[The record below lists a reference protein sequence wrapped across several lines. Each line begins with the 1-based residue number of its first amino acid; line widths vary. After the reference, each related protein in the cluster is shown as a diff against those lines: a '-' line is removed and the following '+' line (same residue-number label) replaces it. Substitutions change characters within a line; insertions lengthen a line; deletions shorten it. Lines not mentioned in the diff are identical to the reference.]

1 MTVSVCMGIYN
12 GEKYIEEQLD
22 SILGQTRKAEEVIL
36 CDDCSTDR
44 TVEIVRLFI
53 DRNGLQESWRL
64 YCNGENRGYPGN
76 FYYVMGL
83 CAGDV
88 VFLADQDDVWAE
100 TKLERMCA
108 VLEEHPEAEV
118 LACKFG
124 LMDGE
129 GERIHAVMAPS
140 HSLGTGKLRQGGLR
154 EIFRKYQWP
163 GMVLA
168 YRNGWYRERGMGIC
182 GQESP
187 GPCGEYGSWSH
198 EEMGQCG
205 EDRSGSCEDAGH
217 RGADGSRSRE
227 DAGQCGEERNRSC
240 EDAGPCGEYG
250 SRSREEMGQCGEE
263 RNRSCEEMGYRGEYG
278 SRSHENVGQCGEDRS
293 GPCGNG
299 GLEFRVPHD
308 IFLCA
313 MAAEEGA
320 FFHMDEELAHHRRH
334 DSNTAAEEHRVGK
347 LLQRERKLWE
357 IEKYLRMLG
366 EFEERRVLRTE
377 AGKRILREKTRA
389 MEGRY
394 EALRSGRIWQVLR
407 AAARDWRQVR
417 AVAVVCDLMIV
428 RGGRE

>member
-22 SILGQTRKAEEVIL
+22 SILRQTRRAEEVIL

-53 DRNGLQESWRL
+53 ERNGLQESWRL

-140 HSLGTGKLRQGGLR
+140 RSLGTRKLRQVGLR

-187 GPCGEYGSWSH
+187 GPCGEYGSRSH
-198 EEMGQCG
+198 E
-205 EDRSGSCEDAGH
+205 DV
-217 RGADGSRSRE
+217 
-227 DAGQCGEERNRSC
+227 GQCGEERNRSC

-250 SRSREEMGQCGEE
+250 SRSREDAGHRGEYGSQSRE
-263 RNRSCEEMGYRGEYG
+263 DAGHRGEYG
-278 SRSHENVGQCGEDRS
+278 SRSHEDAGQCGEDRS

-334 DSNTAAEEHRVGK
+334 DSNTAAEEHRLGK

-394 EALRSGRIWQVLR
+394 EALQSGRIWQVLR

>member
-22 SILGQTRKAEEVIL
+22 SILRQTRRAEEVIL

-53 DRNGLQESWRL
+53 EKHGLGESWRL
-64 YCNGENRGYPGN
+64 CCNKENRGYPGN
-76 FYYVMGL
+76 FYYAMSL

-88 VFLADQDDVWAE
+88 VFLADQDDIWAE

-108 VLEEHPEAEV
+108 VLEAHSEADV

-140 HSLGTGKLRQGGLR
+140 RSLGTRKLRQVGLR

-187 GPCGEYGSWSH
+187 GPCGEYGSRSH
-198 EEMGQCG
+198 E
-205 EDRSGSCEDAGH
+205 DV
-217 RGADGSRSRE
+217 
-227 DAGQCGEERNRSC
+227 GQCGEERNRSC

-250 SRSREEMGQCGEE
+250 SRS
-263 RNRSCEEMGYRGEYG
+263 
-278 SRSHENVGQCGEDRS
+278 HEDAGQCGEDRS

-377 AGKRILREKTRA
+377 VGKRILREKTRA

-394 EALRSGRIWQVLR
+394 EALQSGRIWQVLR

>member
-53 DRNGLQESWRL
+53 ERNGLQESWRL

-140 HSLGTGKLRQGGLR
+140 HSLGTGKLRQVGLR

-168 YRNGWYRERGMGIC
+168 YRNGWYRERGMRIC

-187 GPCGEYGSWSH
+187 GPCGEYGSWSY
-198 EEMGQCG
+198 
-205 EDRSGSCEDAGH
+205 EDM
-217 RGADGSRSRE
+217 
-227 DAGQCGEERNRSC
+227 GQCGEERNRSC

-250 SRSREEMGQCGEE
+250 SRSREDA
-263 RNRSCEEMGYRGEYG
+263 
-278 SRSHENVGQCGEDRS
+278 GQCGEDRS

-394 EALRSGRIWQVLR
+394 EALQSGRIWRVLR

-428 RGGRE
+428 RGGSREGFKDSGYLK

>member
-22 SILGQTRKAEEVIL
+22 SILRQTRRAEEVIL

-53 DRNGLQESWRL
+53 ERNGLQESWRL

-140 HSLGTGKLRQGGLR
+140 RSLGTRKLRQVGLR

-187 GPCGEYGSWSH
+187 GQKGARTAGEAEECH
-198 EEMGQCG
+198 EEMGQSRKDG
-205 EDRSGSCEDAGH
+205 NRSHAETGQSREDRSRSHEDAGH
-217 RGADGSRSRE
+217 
-227 DAGQCGEERNRSC
+227 
-240 EDAGPCGEYG
+240 
-250 SRSREEMGQCGEE
+250 
-263 RNRSCEEMGYRGEYG
+263 
-278 SRSHENVGQCGEDRS
+278 HGEDGS

-299 GLEFRVPHD
+299 ESEFKVPHD

-334 DSNTAAEEHRVGK
+334 EDNTAAEEHRVGK
-347 LLQRERKLWE
+347 LLQKKRKLWE

-377 AGKRILREKTRA
+377 VGKRILREKTQA

-394 EALRSGRIWQVLR
+394 EALQSGRIWRVLR

-417 AVAVVCDLMIV
+417 WVAVVCDLVIV
-428 RGGRE
+428 REGRE

>member
-22 SILGQTRKAEEVIL
+22 SILRQTRRAEEVIL

-53 DRNGLQESWRL
+53 EKHGLGESWRL
-64 YCNGENRGYPGN
+64 CCNKENRGYPGN
-76 FYYVMGL
+76 FYYAMSL

-88 VFLADQDDVWAE
+88 VFLADQDDIWAE

-108 VLEEHPEAEV
+108 VLEAHSEADV

-140 HSLGTGKLRQGGLR
+140 RSLGTRKLRQVGLR

-187 GPCGEYGSWSH
+187 GQKGARTAGEAEECH
-198 EEMGQCG
+198 EEMGQSRKDG
-205 EDRSGSCEDAGH
+205 NQSHAETGQSREDRSRSHEDAGH
-217 RGADGSRSRE
+217 
-227 DAGQCGEERNRSC
+227 
-240 EDAGPCGEYG
+240 
-250 SRSREEMGQCGEE
+250 
-263 RNRSCEEMGYRGEYG
+263 
-278 SRSHENVGQCGEDRS
+278 HGEDGS

-299 GLEFRVPHD
+299 GSEFKVPHD

-320 FFHMDEELAHHRRH
+320 FFHMDEELARHRRH
-334 DSNTAAEEHRVGK
+334 EDNTAAEEHRVGK
-347 LLQRERKLWE
+347 LLQKERKLWE

-377 AGKRILREKTRA
+377 AGKRILREKTQA

-394 EALRSGRIWQVLR
+394 EALQSGRIWRVLR
-407 AAARDWRQVR
+407 AAARDWRQVLG
-417 AVAVVCDLMIV
+417 VAVVCDLVIV
-428 RGGRE
+428 REGRE

>member
-22 SILGQTRKAEEVIL
+22 SILRQTRRAEEVIL

-53 DRNGLQESWRL
+53 EKHGLGESWRL
-64 YCNGENRGYPGN
+64 CCNKENRGYPGN
-76 FYYVMGL
+76 FYYAMSL

-88 VFLADQDDVWAE
+88 VFLADQDDIWAE

-108 VLEEHPEAEV
+108 VLEAHSEADV

-140 HSLGTGKLRQGGLR
+140 RSLGTRKLRQVGLR

-187 GPCGEYGSWSH
+187 GQKGARTAGEAEECH
-198 EEMGQCG
+198 EEMGQSRKDG
-205 EDRSGSCEDAGH
+205 NRSHAETGQSREDRSRSHEDAGH
-217 RGADGSRSRE
+217 
-227 DAGQCGEERNRSC
+227 
-240 EDAGPCGEYG
+240 
-250 SRSREEMGQCGEE
+250 
-263 RNRSCEEMGYRGEYG
+263 
-278 SRSHENVGQCGEDRS
+278 HGEDGS

-299 GLEFRVPHD
+299 GSEFKVPHD

-320 FFHMDEELAHHRRH
+320 FFHMDEELARHRRH
-334 DSNTAAEEHRVGK
+334 EDNTAAEEHRVGK
-347 LLQRERKLWE
+347 LLQKKRKLWE

-377 AGKRILREKTRA
+377 VGKRILREKTQA

-394 EALRSGRIWQVLR
+394 EALQSGRIWRVLR

-417 AVAVVCDLMIV
+417 GVAVVCDLVIV
-428 RGGRE
+428 RKGRE

>member
-22 SILGQTRKAEEVIL
+22 SILRQTRRAEEVIL

-53 DRNGLQESWRL
+53 EKHGLGESWRL
-64 YCNGENRGYPGN
+64 CCNKENRGYPGN
-76 FYYVMGL
+76 FYYAMSL

-88 VFLADQDDVWAE
+88 VFLADQDDIWAE

-108 VLEEHPEAEV
+108 VLEAHSEADV

-140 HSLGTGKLRQGGLR
+140 RSLGTRKLRQVGLR

-187 GPCGEYGSWSH
+187 GQKGARTAGEAEECH
-198 EEMGQCG
+198 EEMGQSRKDG
-205 EDRSGSCEDAGH
+205 NQSHAETGQSREDRSRSHEDAGH
-217 RGADGSRSRE
+217 
-227 DAGQCGEERNRSC
+227 
-240 EDAGPCGEYG
+240 
-250 SRSREEMGQCGEE
+250 
-263 RNRSCEEMGYRGEYG
+263 
-278 SRSHENVGQCGEDRS
+278 HGEDGS

-299 GLEFRVPHD
+299 GSEFKVPHD

-320 FFHMDEELAHHRRH
+320 FFHMDEELARHRRH

-347 LLQRERKLWE
+347 LLQKERKLWE

-377 AGKRILREKTRA
+377 AGKRILREKTQA

-394 EALRSGRIWQVLR
+394 EALQSGRIWRVLR

>member
-22 SILGQTRKAEEVIL
+22 SILRQTRRAEEVIL

-53 DRNGLQESWRL
+53 EKHGLGESWRL
-64 YCNGENRGYPGN
+64 CCNRENRGYPGN
-76 FYYVMGL
+76 FYYAMSL

-140 HSLGTGKLRQGGLR
+140 RSLGTRKLRQVGLR

-187 GPCGEYGSWSH
+187 GQKGARTAGEAEECH
-198 EEMGQCG
+198 EEMGQSRKDG
-205 EDRSGSCEDAGH
+205 NQSHAETGQSREDRSRSHEDAGH
-217 RGADGSRSRE
+217 
-227 DAGQCGEERNRSC
+227 
-240 EDAGPCGEYG
+240 
-250 SRSREEMGQCGEE
+250 
-263 RNRSCEEMGYRGEYG
+263 
-278 SRSHENVGQCGEDRS
+278 HGEDGS

-299 GLEFRVPHD
+299 ESEFKVPHD

-334 DSNTAAEEHRVGK
+334 EDNTAAEEHRVGK
-347 LLQRERKLWE
+347 LLQKKRKLWE

-377 AGKRILREKTRA
+377 VGKRILREKTQA

-394 EALRSGRIWQVLR
+394 EALQSGRIWRVLR

-417 AVAVVCDLMIV
+417 GVAVVCDLVIV
-428 RGGRE
+428 REGRE

>member
-53 DRNGLQESWRL
+53 ERNGLQESWRL

-140 HSLGTGKLRQGGLR
+140 HSLGTGKLRQVGLR

-187 GPCGEYGSWSH
+187 GPCGEYGSWSY
-198 EEMGQCG
+198 
-205 EDRSGSCEDAGH
+205 ED
-217 RGADGSRSRE
+217 
-227 DAGQCGEERNRSC
+227 
-240 EDAGPCGEYG
+240 
-250 SRSREEMGQCGEE
+250 MGQCGEE

-278 SRSHENVGQCGEDRS
+278 SRSREDAGQCGEDRS
-293 GPCGNG
+293 GPSGNG

-394 EALRSGRIWQVLR
+394 EALQSGRIWQVLR

-428 RGGRE
+428 RGGSREGFKDSGYLK

>member
-53 DRNGLQESWRL
+53 EKHGLGESWRL
-64 YCNGENRGYPGN
+64 CCNRENRGYPGN
-76 FYYVMGL
+76 FYYAMSL

-108 VLEEHPEAEV
+108 VLEAHSEADV

-140 HSLGTGKLRQGGLR
+140 RSLGTRKLRQVGLR

-187 GPCGEYGSWSH
+187 GPCGEYGSRSH
-198 EEMGQCG
+198 E
-205 EDRSGSCEDAGH
+205 DV
-217 RGADGSRSRE
+217 
-227 DAGQCGEERNRSC
+227 GQCGEERNRSC

-250 SRSREEMGQCGEE
+250 SRSREDAGHRGEYGSQSRE
-263 RNRSCEEMGYRGEYG
+263 DAGHRGEYG
-278 SRSHENVGQCGEDRS
+278 SRSHEDAGQCGEDRS

-377 AGKRILREKTRA
+377 VGKRILREKTRA

-394 EALRSGRIWQVLR
+394 EALQSGRIWQVLR

>member
-22 SILGQTRKAEEVIL
+22 SILRQTRRAEEVIL

-53 DRNGLQESWRL
+53 EKHGLGESWRL
-64 YCNGENRGYPGN
+64 CCNKENRGYPGN
-76 FYYVMGL
+76 FYYAMSL

-88 VFLADQDDVWAE
+88 VFLADQDDIWAE

-108 VLEEHPEAEV
+108 VLEAHSEADV

-140 HSLGTGKLRQGGLR
+140 RSLGTRKLRQVGLR

-187 GPCGEYGSWSH
+187 GQKGARTAGEAEECH
-198 EEMGQCG
+198 EEMGQSRKDG
-205 EDRSGSCEDAGH
+205 NQSHAETGQSREDRSRSHEDAGH
-217 RGADGSRSRE
+217 
-227 DAGQCGEERNRSC
+227 
-240 EDAGPCGEYG
+240 
-250 SRSREEMGQCGEE
+250 
-263 RNRSCEEMGYRGEYG
+263 
-278 SRSHENVGQCGEDRS
+278 HGEDGS

-299 GLEFRVPHD
+299 ESEFKVPHD

-334 DSNTAAEEHRVGK
+334 EDNTAAEEHRVGK
-347 LLQRERKLWE
+347 LLQKKRKLWE

-377 AGKRILREKTRA
+377 VGKRILREKTQA

-394 EALRSGRIWQVLR
+394 EALQSGRIWRVLR

-417 AVAVVCDLMIV
+417 GVAVVCDLVIV
-428 RGGRE
+428 REGRE

>member
-22 SILGQTRKAEEVIL
+22 SILRQTRRAEEVIL

-53 DRNGLQESWRL
+53 ERNGLQESWRL

-140 HSLGTGKLRQGGLR
+140 RSLGTRKLRQVGLR

-187 GPCGEYGSWSH
+187 GQKGARTAGEAEECH
-198 EEMGQCG
+198 EEMGQSRKDG
-205 EDRSGSCEDAGH
+205 NQSHAETGQSREDRSRSHEDAGH
-217 RGADGSRSRE
+217 
-227 DAGQCGEERNRSC
+227 
-240 EDAGPCGEYG
+240 
-250 SRSREEMGQCGEE
+250 
-263 RNRSCEEMGYRGEYG
+263 
-278 SRSHENVGQCGEDRS
+278 HGEDGS

-299 GLEFRVPHD
+299 ESEFKVPHD

-334 DSNTAAEEHRVGK
+334 EDNTAAEEHRVGK
-347 LLQRERKLWE
+347 LLQKKRKLWE

-377 AGKRILREKTRA
+377 VGKRILREKTQA

-394 EALRSGRIWQVLR
+394 EALQSGRIWRVLR

-417 AVAVVCDLMIV
+417 WVAVVCDLVIV
-428 RGGRE
+428 REGRE

>member
-53 DRNGLQESWRL
+53 ERNGLQESWRL

-83 CAGDV
+83 CTGDV

-140 HSLGTGKLRQGGLR
+140 HSLGTGKLRQVGLR

-187 GPCGEYGSWSH
+187 GPCGEYGSWSY
-198 EEMGQCG
+198 
-205 EDRSGSCEDAGH
+205 EDM
-217 RGADGSRSRE
+217 
-227 DAGQCGEERNRSC
+227 GQCGEERNRSC

-250 SRSREEMGQCGEE
+250 SRSREDA
-263 RNRSCEEMGYRGEYG
+263 
-278 SRSHENVGQCGEDRS
+278 GQCGEDRS
-293 GPCGNG
+293 GPSGNG

-394 EALRSGRIWQVLR
+394 EALQSGRIWQVLR

>member
-22 SILGQTRKAEEVIL
+22 SILRQTRRAEEVIL

-53 DRNGLQESWRL
+53 EKHGLGESWRL
-64 YCNGENRGYPGN
+64 CCNKENRGYPGN
-76 FYYVMGL
+76 FYYAMSL

-88 VFLADQDDVWAE
+88 VFLADQDDIWAE

-108 VLEEHPEAEV
+108 VLEAHSEADV

-140 HSLGTGKLRQGGLR
+140 RSLGTRKLRQVGLR

-187 GPCGEYGSWSH
+187 GQKGARTAGEAEECH
-198 EEMGQCG
+198 EEMGQSRKDG
-205 EDRSGSCEDAGH
+205 NQSHAETGQSREDRSRSHEDAGH
-217 RGADGSRSRE
+217 
-227 DAGQCGEERNRSC
+227 
-240 EDAGPCGEYG
+240 
-250 SRSREEMGQCGEE
+250 
-263 RNRSCEEMGYRGEYG
+263 
-278 SRSHENVGQCGEDRS
+278 HGEDGS

-299 GLEFRVPHD
+299 GSEFKVPHD

-320 FFHMDEELAHHRRH
+320 FFHMDEELARHRGH
-334 DSNTAAEEHRVGK
+334 EDNTAAEEHRVGK
-347 LLQRERKLWE
+347 LLQKERKLWE

-377 AGKRILREKTRA
+377 AGKRILREKTQA

-394 EALRSGRIWQVLR
+394 EALQSGRIWRVLR

-417 AVAVVCDLMIV
+417 GVAVVCDLVIV
-428 RGGRE
+428 REGRE

>member
-53 DRNGLQESWRL
+53 ERNGLQESWRL

-140 HSLGTGKLRQGGLR
+140 RSLGTRKLRQVGLR

-182 GQESP
+182 GQEIP
-187 GPCGEYGSWSH
+187 
-198 EEMGQCG
+198 
-205 EDRSGSCEDAGH
+205 
-217 RGADGSRSRE
+217 
-227 DAGQCGEERNRSC
+227 
-240 EDAGPCGEYG
+240 GPCGEYG
-250 SRSREEMGQCGEE
+250 SRS
-263 RNRSCEEMGYRGEYG
+263 
-278 SRSHENVGQCGEDRS
+278 HEDAGQCGEDRS

-394 EALRSGRIWQVLR
+394 EALQSGRIWQVLR

>member
-53 DRNGLQESWRL
+53 ERNGLQESWRL

-140 HSLGTGKLRQGGLR
+140 RSLGTRKLRQVGLR

-187 GPCGEYGSWSH
+187 GQKGVRTAREAEECRKDGSWSH
-198 EEMGQCG
+198 GETGQS
-205 EDRSGSCEDAGH
+205 RK
-217 RGADGSRSRE
+217 DGSRSHEETGQSRE
-227 DAGQCGEERNRSC
+227 DGNRSHEETGQSREDGSRSHGETGQSREDGSRSC
-240 EDAGPCGEYG
+240 EDA
-250 SRSREEMGQCGEE
+250 
-263 RNRSCEEMGYRGEYG
+263 
-278 SRSHENVGQCGEDRS
+278 GQCGEDRS

-394 EALRSGRIWQVLR
+394 EALQSGRIWRVLR

-428 RGGRE
+428 RGGSREGFKDSGYLK

>member
-22 SILGQTRKAEEVIL
+22 SILRQTRRAEEVIL

-53 DRNGLQESWRL
+53 ERNGLQESWRL

-140 HSLGTGKLRQGGLR
+140 RSLGTRKLRQVGLR

-187 GPCGEYGSWSH
+187 GPCGEYGSRSH
-198 EEMGQCG
+198 E
-205 EDRSGSCEDAGH
+205 DV
-217 RGADGSRSRE
+217 
-227 DAGQCGEERNRSC
+227 GQCGEERNRSC

-250 SRSREEMGQCGEE
+250 SRSRQDAGH
-263 RNRSCEEMGYRGEYG
+263 RGEYG
-278 SRSHENVGQCGEDRS
+278 SRSHEDAGQCGEDRS

-394 EALRSGRIWQVLR
+394 EALQSGRIWQVLR

>member
-1 MTVSVCMGIYN
+1 
-12 GEKYIEEQLD
+12 
-22 SILGQTRKAEEVIL
+22 
-36 CDDCSTDR
+36 
-44 TVEIVRLFI
+44 
-53 DRNGLQESWRL
+53 
-64 YCNGENRGYPGN
+64 
-76 FYYVMGL
+76 
-83 CAGDV
+83 
-88 VFLADQDDVWAE
+88 
-100 TKLERMCA
+100 
-108 VLEEHPEAEV
+108 
-118 LACKFG
+118 
-124 LMDGE
+124 
-129 GERIHAVMAPS
+129 
-140 HSLGTGKLRQGGLR
+140 
-154 EIFRKYQWP
+154 
-163 GMVLA
+163 
-168 YRNGWYRERGMGIC
+168 MGIC

-187 GPCGEYGSWSH
+187 GPCGEYGSWS
-198 EEMGQCG
+198 
-205 EDRSGSCEDAGH
+205 
-217 RGADGSRSRE
+217 RE

-240 EDAGPCGEYG
+240 EDAVPCGEYG
-250 SRSREEMGQCGEE
+250 SRSRED
-263 RNRSCEEMGYRGEYG
+263 
-278 SRSHENVGQCGEDRS
+278 VGQCGEDRS

-308 IFLCA
+308 IFLCV

-417 AVAVVCDLMIV
+417 VVAVVCDLMIV
-428 RGGRE
+428 RGGSREGFKDSGRLK

>member
-22 SILGQTRKAEEVIL
+22 SILRQTRRAEEVIL

-53 DRNGLQESWRL
+53 ERNGLQESWRL

-88 VFLADQDDVWAE
+88 VFLADQDDIWAE

-108 VLEEHPEAEV
+108 VLEAHSEADV

-140 HSLGTGKLRQGGLR
+140 RSLGTRKLRQVGLR

-187 GPCGEYGSWSH
+187 GQKGVRTAREAEECRKDGSWSH
-198 EEMGQCG
+198 GETGQS
-205 EDRSGSCEDAGH
+205 RK
-217 RGADGSRSRE
+217 DGSRSHEETGQSRE
-227 DAGQCGEERNRSC
+227 DGNRSHEETGQSREDGSRSHGETGQSREDGSRSC
-240 EDAGPCGEYG
+240 EDA
-250 SRSREEMGQCGEE
+250 
-263 RNRSCEEMGYRGEYG
+263 
-278 SRSHENVGQCGEDRS
+278 GQCGEDRS

-394 EALRSGRIWQVLR
+394 EALQSGRIWQVLR

>member
-22 SILGQTRKAEEVIL
+22 SILRQTRRAEEVIL

-53 DRNGLQESWRL
+53 EKHGLGESWRL
-64 YCNGENRGYPGN
+64 CCNKENRGYPGN
-76 FYYVMGL
+76 FYYAMSL

-88 VFLADQDDVWAE
+88 VFLADQDDIWAE

-108 VLEEHPEAEV
+108 VLEAHSEADV

-140 HSLGTGKLRQGGLR
+140 RSLGTRKLRQVGLR

-187 GPCGEYGSWSH
+187 GQKGARTAGEAEECH
-198 EEMGQCG
+198 EETGQSRKDG
-205 EDRSGSCEDAGH
+205 NRSHAETGQSREDRSRSHEDAGH
-217 RGADGSRSRE
+217 
-227 DAGQCGEERNRSC
+227 
-240 EDAGPCGEYG
+240 
-250 SRSREEMGQCGEE
+250 
-263 RNRSCEEMGYRGEYG
+263 
-278 SRSHENVGQCGEDRS
+278 HGEDGS

-299 GLEFRVPHD
+299 ESEFKVPHD

-334 DSNTAAEEHRVGK
+334 EDNTAAEEHRVGK
-347 LLQRERKLWE
+347 LLQKKRKLWE

-377 AGKRILREKTRA
+377 VGKRILREKTQA

-394 EALRSGRIWQVLR
+394 EALQSGRIWRVLR

-417 AVAVVCDLMIV
+417 GVAVVCDLVIV
-428 RGGRE
+428 REGRE

>member
-53 DRNGLQESWRL
+53 ERNGLQESWRL

-140 HSLGTGKLRQGGLR
+140 HSLGTGKLRQVGLR

-187 GPCGEYGSWSH
+187 GPCGEYGSWSY
-198 EEMGQCG
+198 
-205 EDRSGSCEDAGH
+205 ED
-217 RGADGSRSRE
+217 
-227 DAGQCGEERNRSC
+227 
-240 EDAGPCGEYG
+240 
-250 SRSREEMGQCGEE
+250 MGQCGEE

-278 SRSHENVGQCGEDRS
+278 SRSREDAGQCGEDRS
-293 GPCGNG
+293 GPSGNG

-428 RGGRE
+428 RGGSREGFKDSGYLK

>member
-22 SILGQTRKAEEVIL
+22 SILRQTRRAEEVIL

-53 DRNGLQESWRL
+53 EKHGLGESWRL
-64 YCNGENRGYPGN
+64 CCNKENRGYPGN
-76 FYYVMGL
+76 FYYAMSL

-88 VFLADQDDVWAE
+88 VFLADQDDIWAE

-108 VLEEHPEAEV
+108 VLEAHSEADV

-140 HSLGTGKLRQGGLR
+140 RSLGTRKLRQVGLR

-187 GPCGEYGSWSH
+187 GQKGARTAGEAEECH
-198 EEMGQCG
+198 EEMGQSRKDG
-205 EDRSGSCEDAGH
+205 NQSHAETGQSREDRSRSHEDAGH
-217 RGADGSRSRE
+217 
-227 DAGQCGEERNRSC
+227 
-240 EDAGPCGEYG
+240 
-250 SRSREEMGQCGEE
+250 
-263 RNRSCEEMGYRGEYG
+263 
-278 SRSHENVGQCGEDRS
+278 HGEDGS

-299 GLEFRVPHD
+299 GSEFKVPHD

-320 FFHMDEELAHHRRH
+320 FFHMDEELARHRRH
-334 DSNTAAEEHRVGK
+334 EDNTAAEEHRVGK
-347 LLQRERKLWE
+347 LLQKERKLWE

-377 AGKRILREKTRA
+377 AGKRILREKTQA

-394 EALRSGRIWQVLR
+394 EALQSGRIWRVLR

>member
-22 SILGQTRKAEEVIL
+22 SILRQTRRAEEVIL

-53 DRNGLQESWRL
+53 EKHGLGESWRL
-64 YCNGENRGYPGN
+64 CCNKENRGYPGN
-76 FYYVMGL
+76 FYYAMSL

-88 VFLADQDDVWAE
+88 VFLADQDDIWAE

-108 VLEEHPEAEV
+108 VLEAHSEADV

-140 HSLGTGKLRQGGLR
+140 RSLGTRKLRQVGLR

-187 GPCGEYGSWSH
+187 GQKGARTAGEAEECH
-198 EEMGQCG
+198 EEMGQSRKDG
-205 EDRSGSCEDAGH
+205 NQSHAETGQSREDRSRSHEETGQSRKDGNRSHAETGQSREDRSRSHEDAGH
-217 RGADGSRSRE
+217 
-227 DAGQCGEERNRSC
+227 
-240 EDAGPCGEYG
+240 
-250 SRSREEMGQCGEE
+250 
-263 RNRSCEEMGYRGEYG
+263 
-278 SRSHENVGQCGEDRS
+278 HGEDGS

-299 GLEFRVPHD
+299 ESEFKVPHD

-320 FFHMDEELAHHRRH
+320 FFHMDEELARHRRH
-334 DSNTAAEEHRVGK
+334 EDNTAAEEHRVGK
-347 LLQRERKLWE
+347 LLQKKRKLWE

-377 AGKRILREKTRA
+377 VGKRILREKTQA

-394 EALRSGRIWQVLR
+394 EALQSGRIWRVLR

-417 AVAVVCDLMIV
+417 GVAVVCDLMIV
-428 RGGRE
+428 RKGRE

>member
-53 DRNGLQESWRL
+53 ERNGLQESWRL

-140 HSLGTGKLRQGGLR
+140 RSLGTRKLRQVGLR

-187 GPCGEYGSWSH
+187 GQKGARTAGEAEECH
-198 EEMGQCG
+198 EEMGQSRKDG
-205 EDRSGSCEDAGH
+205 NQSHAETGQSREDRSRSHEDAGH
-217 RGADGSRSRE
+217 
-227 DAGQCGEERNRSC
+227 
-240 EDAGPCGEYG
+240 
-250 SRSREEMGQCGEE
+250 
-263 RNRSCEEMGYRGEYG
+263 
-278 SRSHENVGQCGEDRS
+278 HGEDGS

-299 GLEFRVPHD
+299 ESEFKVPHD

-334 DSNTAAEEHRVGK
+334 EDNTAAEEHRVGK
-347 LLQRERKLWE
+347 LLQKKRKLWE

-377 AGKRILREKTRA
+377 VGKRILREKTRA

-394 EALRSGRIWQVLR
+394 EALQSGRIWQVLR

>member
-53 DRNGLQESWRL
+53 ERNGLQESWRL

-140 HSLGTGKLRQGGLR
+140 RSLGTRKLRQVGLR

-187 GPCGEYGSWSH
+187 GQKGVRTAREAEECRKDGSWSH
-198 EEMGQCG
+198 GETGQ
-205 EDRSGSCEDAGH
+205 
-217 RGADGSRSRE
+217 SRE
-227 DAGQCGEERNRSC
+227 DGSRSC
-240 EDAGPCGEYG
+240 EDA
-250 SRSREEMGQCGEE
+250 
-263 RNRSCEEMGYRGEYG
+263 
-278 SRSHENVGQCGEDRS
+278 GQCGEDRS

-394 EALRSGRIWQVLR
+394 EALQSGRIWRVLR

-428 RGGRE
+428 RGGSREGFKDSGYLK

>member
-53 DRNGLQESWRL
+53 ERNGLQESWRL

-140 HSLGTGKLRQGGLR
+140 HSLGTGKLRQVGLR

-187 GPCGEYGSWSH
+187 GPCGEYGSWSY
-198 EEMGQCG
+198 
-205 EDRSGSCEDAGH
+205 ED
-217 RGADGSRSRE
+217 
-227 DAGQCGEERNRSC
+227 
-240 EDAGPCGEYG
+240 
-250 SRSREEMGQCGEE
+250 MGQCGEE

-278 SRSHENVGQCGEDRS
+278 SRSREDAGQCGEDRS
-293 GPCGNG
+293 GPSGNG

-394 EALRSGRIWQVLR
+394 EALQSGRIWRVLR

-428 RGGRE
+428 RGGSREGFKDSGYLK

>member
-53 DRNGLQESWRL
+53 ERNGLQESWRL

-83 CAGDV
+83 CTGDV

-140 HSLGTGKLRQGGLR
+140 HSLGTGKLRQVGLR

-187 GPCGEYGSWSH
+187 GPCGEYGSWSY
-198 EEMGQCG
+198 
-205 EDRSGSCEDAGH
+205 EDM
-217 RGADGSRSRE
+217 
-227 DAGQCGEERNRSC
+227 GQCGEERNRSC

-250 SRSREEMGQCGEE
+250 SWSREEMGQCGEE

-278 SRSHENVGQCGEDRS
+278 SRSREDAGQCGEDRS
-293 GPCGNG
+293 GPSGNG

-394 EALRSGRIWQVLR
+394 EALQSGRIWQVLR

>member
-12 GEKYIEEQLD
+12 GEKYIEVQLD
-22 SILGQTRKAEEVIL
+22 SILRQTRRAEEVIL

-53 DRNGLQESWRL
+53 EKHGLGESWRL
-64 YCNGENRGYPGN
+64 CCNKENRGYPGN
-76 FYYVMGL
+76 FYYAMSL

-88 VFLADQDDVWAE
+88 VFLADQDDIWAE

-108 VLEEHPEAEV
+108 VLEAHSEADV

-140 HSLGTGKLRQGGLR
+140 RSLGTRKLRQVGLR

-187 GPCGEYGSWSH
+187 GQKGARTAGEAEECH
-198 EEMGQCG
+198 EEMGQSRKDG
-205 EDRSGSCEDAGH
+205 NQSHAETGQSREDRSRSHEDAGH
-217 RGADGSRSRE
+217 
-227 DAGQCGEERNRSC
+227 
-240 EDAGPCGEYG
+240 
-250 SRSREEMGQCGEE
+250 
-263 RNRSCEEMGYRGEYG
+263 
-278 SRSHENVGQCGEDRS
+278 HGEDGS

-299 GLEFRVPHD
+299 ESEFKVPHD

-334 DSNTAAEEHRVGK
+334 EDNTAAEEHRVGK
-347 LLQRERKLWE
+347 LLQKKRKLWE

-377 AGKRILREKTRA
+377 VGKRILREKTQA

-394 EALRSGRIWQVLR
+394 EALQSGRIWRVLR

-417 AVAVVCDLMIV
+417 GVAVVCDLMIV
-428 RGGRE
+428 RKGRE

>member
-53 DRNGLQESWRL
+53 ERNGLQESWRL

-140 HSLGTGKLRQGGLR
+140 RSLGTRKLRQVGLR

-205 EDRSGSCEDAGH
+205 E
-217 RGADGSRSRE
+217 
-227 DAGQCGEERNRSC
+227 ERNRSC

-250 SRSREEMGQCGEE
+250 SRS
-263 RNRSCEEMGYRGEYG
+263 CEDA
-278 SRSHENVGQCGEDRS
+278 GQCGEDRS

-366 EFEERRVLRTE
+366 EFEEHRVLRTE

-394 EALRSGRIWQVLR
+394 EALQSGRIWQVLR

-428 RGGRE
+428 RGGSR

>member
-53 DRNGLQESWRL
+53 ERNGLQESWRL

-140 HSLGTGKLRQGGLR
+140 RSLGTRKLRQVGLR

-187 GPCGEYGSWSH
+187 GPCGEYGS
-198 EEMGQCG
+198 
-205 EDRSGSCEDAGH
+205 
-217 RGADGSRSRE
+217 
-227 DAGQCGEERNRSC
+227 
-240 EDAGPCGEYG
+240 
-250 SRSREEMGQCGEE
+250 RSREEMGQCGEE

-278 SRSHENVGQCGEDRS
+278 SRSHENAGPCGEYGSRSHEDAGQCGEDRS

-394 EALRSGRIWQVLR
+394 EALQSGRIWQVLR